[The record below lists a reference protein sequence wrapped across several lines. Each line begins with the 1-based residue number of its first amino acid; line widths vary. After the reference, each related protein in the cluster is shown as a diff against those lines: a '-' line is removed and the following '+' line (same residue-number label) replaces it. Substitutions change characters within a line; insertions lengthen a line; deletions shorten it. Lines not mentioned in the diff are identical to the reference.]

1 MPDQTQDRI
10 LLTGI
15 SARGFH
21 GVFEAE
27 RREGQTFTVDAV
39 LSVDLGAAGNSDD
52 LTDTVHYGE
61 LAQAIADDITGPPL
75 NLIEALAQRIATTC
89 LGDARVN
96 EATVTVHKPQAPV
109 PVPFSDVAV
118 SVTRRRTHD

>member
-1 MPDQTQDRI
+1 MPTTTQDRI

-15 SARGFH
+15 SAEGFH
-21 GVFEAE
+21 GVFEHE
-27 RREGQTFTVDAV
+27 RRDGQIFVVDAV
-39 LSVDLGAAGNSDD
+39 LSVDLTAAGNSDA

-61 LAQAIADDITGPPL
+61 LAQAIADDIAGPPL
-75 NLIEALAQRIATTC
+75 NLIEALAQRIAHTC
-89 LGDARVN
+89 LADARVT

-118 SVTRRRTHD
+118 TVTRRRIND

>member
-1 MPDQTQDRI
+1 MPETTQDRI

-15 SARGFH
+15 SAEGFH
-21 GVFEAE
+21 GVFEHE
-27 RREGQTFTVDAV
+27 RRDGQVFVVDAV
-39 LSVDLGAAGNSDD
+39 LSVDLTAAGNSDA

-61 LAQAIADDITGPPL
+61 LAQAIADDIAGPPL
-75 NLIEALAQRIATTC
+75 NLIEALAQRIAHTC
-89 LGDARVN
+89 LADARVT

-118 SVTRRRTHD
+118 TVTRRTNND

>member
-1 MPDQTQDRI
+1 MPKTTQDRI

-15 SARGFH
+15 SAEGFH
-21 GVFEAE
+21 GVFEHE
-27 RREGQTFTVDAV
+27 RREGQVFVVDAV
-39 LSVDLGAAGNSDD
+39 LSVDLTAAGESDL

-61 LAQAIADDITGPPL
+61 LAQAIADDIAGPAL
-75 NLIEALAQRIATTC
+75 NLIEALAQRIANTC
-89 LGDARVN
+89 LADARVT

-118 SVTRRRTHD
+118 TVTRRRNND